1 MTKIVHLNVLS
12 PGGRVG
18 RDVSTS
24 LSVEPPGKLLAVG
37 RAEHPSSKSVIWKE
51 RQMFDTSVKHPLQTL
66 TAFCC
71 QEGWVWRIFFTFFSI
86 AFILLFMS
94 LKLVQ
99 FMHSVRKKDMFP
111 HYSRHTRCFFAI
123 CLSLFSPPRLVC
135 FIPVSFFHPG
145 TVGSIS
151 HRAGQAKIHKNNA
164 HQTRPENLL
173 WIPP

>member
-1 MTKIVHLNVLS
+1 MCFHLVVEWGGMCPPHCPLS
-12 PGGRVG
+12 PPVNYWLWAELSIPLLRVWSG
-18 RDVSTS
+18 NREADV
-24 LSVEPPGKLLAVG
+24 
-37 RAEHPSSKSVIWKE
+37 
-51 RQMFDTSVKHPLQTL
+51 DTSVKHPLQTL

-71 QEGWVWRIFFTFFSI
+71 QDGWIWRIFFTFFSI
-86 AFILLFMS
+86 AFILLFIW

-99 FMHSVRKKDMFP
+99 FMHSVRKKDIFP

-123 CLSLFSPPRLVC
+123 CLSLFSPLRLVC

-145 TVGSIS
+145 TIGSIS